1 MSNNKQSSV
10 DLLLKE
16 LTEIGVLN
24 IKSCHWSDE
33 VDIKKAIEQA
43 KAMHKEEI
51 IEFAINFTYGT
62 KRVGESIKKDFIK
75 LYNETYGGNNEQR

>member
-1 MSNNKQSSV
+1 MSNNKQSS
-10 DLLLKE
+10 LEWLQ
-16 LTEIGVLN
+16 
-24 IKSCHWSDE
+24 
-33 VDIKKAIEQA
+33 AIELERDLTLADWNKA

-75 LYNETYGGNNEQR
+75 LYNETFGGNNEQQ